1 MTTEEFGQYM
11 RGLRK
16 EQKLSLRAASSD
28 AGVSITYICQIEK
41 GDKKPSAEILKKL
54 APVYGVPIQ
63 DILKE
68 AGYFEEPKVE
78 MSDLERLMKLKP
90 IDHVQAILKRGMCP
104 LNGWN
109 EKNTVE
115 PVTCALVPT
124 LKGETQCTAED
135 FKKCPLVKR

>member
-11 RGLRK
+11 SRLRK
-16 EQKLSLRAASSD
+16 EQRLSLRAVSSKAD
-28 AGVSITYICQIEK
+28 VSITYICQIEK

-78 MSDLERLMKLKP
+78 MSDLERLEWAFNLARTDP
-90 IDHVQAILKRGMCP
+90 DYTYGTYLRGSELTP
-104 LNGWN
+104 
-109 EKNTVE
+109 E
-115 PVTCALVPT
+115 
-124 LKGETQCTAED
+124 
-135 FKKCPLVKR
+135 VKRYIVEAYEKASGKKLL